1 MYIILY
7 NIKTSIQTGIKT
19 RCFLL
24 VQKPEYFKYLQVL
37 LSTRYIIQP
46 LSLRLSKSP
55 GMAAS
60 SCRHFT
66 YHHIKIIKSHI
77 VLSRRNLSS
86 QASSGGHCNL
96 SLHTLGRKR
105 RWIRVFSMWHDGAHV
120 WRNELNGAALA
131 FAWWNIAA
139 RSEFPWWNTSGPRLL
154 TLSGPAEAFHFQ
166 LFV

>member
-1 MYIILY
+1 MCILY
-7 NIKTSIQTGIKT
+7 VYSIKTSIQTGIKT
-19 RCFLL
+19 RRFLL

-37 LSTRYIIQP
+37 LSTRSIIQP
-46 LSLRLSKSP
+46 LSLRLSRSP

-96 SLHTLGRKR
+96 SLHTLGHEKAVNSSFLMFFRCGMMGHM
-105 RWIRVFSMWHDGAHV
+105 FEG
-120 WRNELNGAALA
+120 
-131 FAWWNIAA
+131 
-139 RSEFPWWNTSGPRLL
+139 TS
-154 TLSGPAEAFHFQ
+154 
-166 LFV
+166 